1 MASSSSIPSPFRTS
15 PASLQSP
22 PSVNRTGSSTQPPTK
37 TKACSVTPELS
48 HSNVT
53 KTRATPTTAVHV
65 VTINY
70 GGKTL
75 FNPSYLDDIPVGDA
89 ILFESHG
96 DYKVFESTLSQPCAG
111 KSDNASEYHL
121 LSVDTTEPL
130 WFFAC
135 PEEGLC
141 HCNQTSLFALN
152 PGNRL
157 GEFYKN
163 APTMTITFS
172 TLTTWIKP
180 ITTYTSIKVVYPTD
194 DSKHWWVST
203 VQNLSHLSLI
213 PCPTPGREM
222 TTTARM
228 AGLNI
233 A

>member
-1 MASSSSIPSPFRTS
+1 MASSSSIPSLFRTS
-15 PASLQSP
+15 PASLQLP

-37 TKACSVTPELS
+37 TKACSVTPESS

-70 GGKTL
+70 RGKTL

-111 KSDNASEYHL
+111 KSDNVSEYHL

-135 PEEGLC
+135 LGAGFC
-141 HCNQTSLFALN
+141 YCNQIFLFALN
-152 PGNRL
+152 PGNCL

-163 APTMTITFS
+163 A
-172 TLTTWIKP
+172 LTTIIYILSGP
-180 ITTYTSIKVVYPTD
+180 IVTYTSITVVYLT
-194 DSKHWWVST
+194 SKYCLEFKPSFSDP
-203 VQNLSHLSLI
+203 LSNSRPRNNHYCTNS
-213 PCPTPGREM
+213 C
-222 TTTARM
+222 
-228 AGLNI
+228 LNI
-233 A
+233 T